1 MTYPRDSERLDPDAE
16 GLPSVAD
23 DTSTAYDE
31 PEGRMRDDSAAA
43 LPTDEPL
50 GLDAYGVT
58 AAEEQHGEPL
68 KARLLREEPEV
79 DAQDID
85 DNIDSLDLSEPSPK
99 RLGRLV
105 DPGMGGLEDTEAQS
119 IAYDT
124 GETMGLSAEEAAM
137 HEIREEAD
145 DEGDDL

>member
-1 MTYPRDSERLDPDAE
+1 MTYPRDAERLDPDAE

-31 PEGRMRDDSAAA
+31 PESRMRDDTAPA

-50 GLDAYGVT
+50 GLDHYGVT

-68 KARLLREEPEV
+68 KARLLHEEPDLDALGV
-79 DAQDID
+79 DDT
-85 DNIDSLDLSEPSPK
+85 IDSIDLNEPTPQ
-99 RLGRLV
+99 RLGRL
-105 DPGMGGLEDTEAQS
+105 EDTGDQAV
-119 IAYDT
+119 AYDT

-137 HEIREEAD
+137 HEIREE
-145 DEGDDL
+145 GDDL